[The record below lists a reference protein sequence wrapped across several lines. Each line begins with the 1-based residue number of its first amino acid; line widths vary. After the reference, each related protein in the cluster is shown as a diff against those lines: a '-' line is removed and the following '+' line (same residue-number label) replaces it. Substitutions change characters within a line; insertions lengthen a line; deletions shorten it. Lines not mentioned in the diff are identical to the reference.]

1 MPRLHEHGQAM
12 VLVAVGMIGIIAFI
26 GLAVDAGIVFAHIG
40 HLRRGVDAAALS
52 AANQIREGISTTDIR
67 NSAKEIILLNLPGT
81 DLDVDVQV
89 DTCISDNTISGC
101 NDSFP
106 RKLAKV
112 EANLGVGLT
121 FLPIVGWEQITITA
135 EAISETASVDL
146 ILVLDNSTSMAYD
159 TQSVIDVW
167 DDDWPARRDAIAACR
182 VQRGANG
189 CQPFEDTRAA
199 AHTLVD
205 RMYLDY
211 DRVSVVAFS
220 RFAGV
225 VSGTPG
231 TDTEAPD
238 HDADLH
244 LTSNE
249 TNIDNALD
257 AIDVYPEIDALSV
270 CPNWGEER
278 TDGNPDD
285 PRGCMPTNIAAGL
298 AVAGHELQTNGRED
312 AVWVVIIL
320 SDGVGNAAY
329 QIPVDFSPLIPAQV
343 NWYCPSDYWRND
355 NGDPIPEGYLGHRVV
370 DFYESPWCTDGDP
383 YNGYTHPTLP
393 GSPDPEDLTRYYAD
407 WVGCYPSSFGND
419 CSIDGLG
426 AIVFSIGL
434 GDALINLNGG
444 IGVQYADV
452 GETVLR
458 YIARVGYDGD
468 PAGDSN
474 SDPCWGESTGVSCGN
489 YYYSPSGDDLTDIF
503 NEIAD
508 KIFTRLVH

>member
-26 GLAVDAGIVFAHIG
+26 GLAIDAGVIFSHIG
-40 HLRRGVDAAALS
+40 HLRRGIDSAALS

-159 TQSVIDVW
+159 TAGMADPGGPITDSEL
-167 DDDWPARRDAIAACR
+167 AACNLL
-182 VQRGANG
+182 VGNTTNG
-189 CQPFEDTRAA
+189 CQPFEDVRAA

-244 LTSNE
+244 LTSTE
-249 TNIDNALD
+249 ASIDSALD
-257 AIDVYPEIDALSV
+257 AIEVYPNISATDI
-270 CPNWGEER
+270 CPNWTYR
-278 TDGNPDD
+278 SDGSPDD
-285 PRGCMPTNIAAGL
+285 PRGCMRTNIAAGI
-298 AVAGHELQTNGRED
+298 AVAGNELQSNGRED
-312 AVWVVIIL
+312 AVWVVVIL

-329 QIPVDFSPLIPAQV
+329 QIPVDFSALTAAQV
-343 NWYCPSDYWRND
+343 DWYCPQDYWRADTTD
-355 NGDPIPEGYLGHRVV
+355 NRVA
-370 DFYESPWCTDGDP
+370 DFYQSPWCTDGDP
-383 YNGYTHPTLP
+383 YSGYTHPTLP
-393 GSPDPEDLTRYYAD
+393 GSPDPEDMTRYYAD
-407 WVGCYPSSFGND
+407 WLGCYPTEIGVD
-419 CSIDGLG
+419 CSMDGLG
-426 AIVFSIGL
+426 AIIFSIGL
-434 GDALINLNGG
+434 GDALTNLNGG
-444 IGVQYADV
+444 VGVQYDDV

-458 YIARVGYDGD
+458 YIARVGYDGNPD
-468 PAGDSN
+468 GDSN
-474 SDPCWGESTGVSCGN
+474 SDPCWNTSAGASCGN
-489 YYYSPSGDDLTDIF
+489 YYYSPDGSDLTDIF